1 MKPVLI
7 TGAAG
12 FVGSHLI
19 ELLAREDVDII
30 GWQRPGTQP
39 LVTGPRVKWVTVEMH
54 DAAAVASAVESATPS
69 AVYHLAGAAHVGDS
83 WQHTRET
90 FAGNVLASHHL
101 FEGLRAAGLRPRV
114 LVTGSAMIYKPID
127 RLISERDE
135 IAPNSPYATSKLA
148 QEMLS
153 QRAWEDDGLPVL
165 IARAFNHVGPR
176 QAPSF
181 VAPGI
186 ARQIAL
192 IEAGK
197 MPPVLRM
204 GNLAPKRD
212 IMDVRDTVQAYR
224 AMMASA
230 RPGVPYNVCAGK
242 PVAIQELVDLFRA
255 RARSV
260 ITVEQDPSKFRPN
273 DTPLLAGDAT
283 QLETDTGWSPRIP
296 LQQTIDDL
304 LDYWRRSG

>member
-1 MKPVLI
+1 MGEVLI

-19 ELLAREDVDII
+19 ELLAHEDVDIV
-30 GWQRPGTQP
+30 GWQRPGTAP
-39 LVTGPRVKWVTVEMH
+39 IVTHPRVKWVVVEMH
-54 DAAAVASAVESATPS
+54 DAGEVATAVRAASPS

-83 WQHTRET
+83 WQHIRET
-90 FAGNVLASHHL
+90 FAGNVLATQHL

-127 RLISERDE
+127 RPITERDE
-135 IAPNSPYATSKLA
+135 ISPNSPYATSKLA

-153 QRAWEDDGLPVL
+153 QRAWEDDGLPVV

-181 VAPGI
+181 VASAI
-186 ARQIAL
+186 ARQIAA
-192 IEAGK
+192 IEAGR

-212 IMDVRDTVQAYR
+212 IMDVRDTVRAYR
-224 AMMASA
+224 AMMAAA
-230 RPGVPYNVCAGK
+230 RPGVPYNVCAGQ
-242 PVAIQELVDLFRA
+242 PVAIQELVDLFRSSA
-255 RARSV
+255 RVPIA
-260 ITVEQDPSKFRPN
+260 VEQDPSKFRPN

-283 QLETDTGWSPRIP
+283 RLKTDTGWSPQVP
-296 LQQTIDDL
+296 LRQTVDDL
-304 LDYWRRSG
+304 LDYWRRSE

>member
-1 MKPVLI
+1 MNTVLI

-12 FVGSHLI
+12 FAGGHLI
-19 ELLAREDVDII
+19 ELLAHEDAEIV
-30 GWQRPGTQP
+30 GWKRPGTEP
-39 LVTGPRVKWVTVEMH
+39 LVSTPRVRWVVVEMH
-54 DAAAVASAVESATPS
+54 DAGAVAAAVKAANPS

-83 WQHTRET
+83 WQRIGET
-90 FAGNVLASHHL
+90 FAGNVLATQHL
-101 FEGLRAAGLRPRV
+101 FEGLRGAALQPRV

-127 RLISERDE
+127 HLINERDE

-148 QEMLS
+148 QEMLA

-181 VAPGI
+181 VAPAI
-186 ARQIAL
+186 ACQIAA

-212 IMDVRDTVQAYR
+212 IMDVRDTVRAYR
-224 AMMASA
+224 AMMEAA

-242 PVAIQELVDLFRA
+242 PVAIQELVDLFRS
-255 RARSV
+255 RARV
-260 ITVEQDPSKFRPN
+260 PITVEQDPSKFRPN

-283 QLETDTGWSPRIP
+283 QLTTDTGWSAQIP
-296 LQQTIDDL
+296 LQQTVDDL
-304 LDYWRRSG
+304 LDYWRRCG

>member
-1 MKPVLI
+1 MKTVLI

-19 ELLAREDVDII
+19 ELLAREDVDIV
-30 GWQRPGTQP
+30 GWKRPGTEP
-39 LVTGPRVKWVTVEMH
+39 LVSSPRVTWVIVEMH
-54 DAAAVASAVESATPS
+54 DATAVAAAVKAANPS

-83 WQHTRET
+83 WHYTHET
-90 FAGNVLASHHL
+90 FAGNVLATQHL
-101 FEGLRAAGLRPRV
+101 FEGLRAAALRPRV
-114 LVTGSAMIYKPID
+114 LITGSATIYKPID
-127 RLISERDE
+127 RPINELDE
-135 IAPNSPYATSKLA
+135 ISPNSPYATSKLA

-197 MPPVLRM
+197 MPPVLSM
-204 GNLAPKRD
+204 GNLSPKRD
-212 IMDVRDTVQAYR
+212 ITDVRDTVRAYR
-224 AMMASA
+224 AMMESA
-230 RPGVPYNVCAGK
+230 HPGVPYNVCAGQ
-242 PVAIQELVDLFRA
+242 PVAIHELVDLFRS
-255 RARSV
+255 RARV
-260 ITVEQDPSKFRPN
+260 PIEIEQDAAKFRPN
-273 DTPLLAGDAT
+273 DTPLLAGDASK
-283 QLETDTGWSPRIP
+283 LKADTGWSPRIP
-296 LQQTIDDL
+296 LQQTVDDL
-304 LDYWRRSG
+304 LDYWRRSV